1 MKKTE
6 VKTSYI
12 YGPVPSRRLG
22 LSLGVDIV
30 PAKICTLDCVY
41 CQIGRTTEKS
51 SVRRDFLDI
60 VLVLGELEAKLGQG
74 VRADY
79 ITIGGSGEP
88 TLHKRLGDLIDGIRK
103 FTDIPIA
110 VLTNGTLLHRADVR
124 ADCSRADLVIPS
136 LDAGDEA
143 VFRAVNRPAA
153 DISIEKLVSGMAQF
167 REEFAGQIWLEV
179 LLIPEVSTSAEQ
191 ISHLRQLI
199 ERIDP
204 DKVQLNTAVRPPAE
218 KGVRALSRDQ
228 LAEIAGQISPG
239 CEVIAD
245 PPVSSCGWQ
254 VQAVAEDIVS
264 MLKRRPCSL
273 DDLSAGLAM
282 ARAELLEHL
291 SRLQAQGDVVT
302 ETRRERTYFL
312 LPDRFVD
319 GGSDHR
325 P

>member
-1 MKKTE
+1 MKA
-6 VKTSYI
+6 SYV

-41 CQIGRTTEKS
+41 CQIGRTTDKS

-60 VLVLGELEAKLGQG
+60 VPVLAELEAKLGQG

-88 TLHKRLGDLIDGIRK
+88 TLHKRLGDLIDGIRQ
-103 FTDIPIA
+103 FTDIPLA

-124 ADCSRADLVIPS
+124 VDCSRADLVIPS
-136 LDAGDEA
+136 LDAGNEA

-153 DISIEKLVSGMAQF
+153 DISIEKLVSGLAQF

-179 LLIPEVSTSAEQ
+179 LLIPEINTSAEQ
-191 ISHLRQLI
+191 ISHLKRLI
-199 ERIDP
+199 ERIGP

-218 KGVRALSRDQ
+218 KGVRALSREQ
-228 LAEIAGQISPG
+228 LAEIAGQIGPG

-245 PPVSSCGWQ
+245 PPASLCDRQ
-254 VQAVAEDIVS
+254 VQRAAEDIVS

-273 DDLSAGLAM
+273 NDLTGGLGM
-282 ARAELLEHL
+282 ARAETLKHI

-302 ETRRERTYFL
+302 ETRQERTYFL
-312 LPDRFVD
+312 LSDRFVD
-319 GGSDHR
+319 GGKDRR